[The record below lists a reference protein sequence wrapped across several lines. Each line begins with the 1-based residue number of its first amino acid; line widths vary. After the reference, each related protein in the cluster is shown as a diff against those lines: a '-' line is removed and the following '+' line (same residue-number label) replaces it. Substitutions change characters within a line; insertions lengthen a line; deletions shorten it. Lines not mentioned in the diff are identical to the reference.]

1 MYITA
6 ALYYSDVISLEY
18 VYVLYVRTYTFR
30 FVKKAG
36 TPMNK
41 SHTVTVNKGTKTKLK
56 MNFSADRQYARPRGP
71 RSRLVRCFLR
81 YSDMKVMTKFQ

>member
-1 MYITA
+1 MIWDLLDKMTKLSKYFYLNTITVYITE

-41 SHTVTVNKGTKTKLK
+41 SHTVTVN
-56 MNFSADRQYARPRGP
+56 
-71 RSRLVRCFLR
+71 
-81 YSDMKVMTKFQ
+81 

>member
-1 MYITA
+1 
-6 ALYYSDVISLEY
+6 
-18 VYVLYVRTYTFR
+18 
-30 FVKKAG
+30 
-36 TPMNK
+36 MNK

-81 YSDMKVMTKFQ
+81 YSDMKVMTKFQWFLQKFPQVQEQLSDF

>member
-1 MYITA
+1 
-6 ALYYSDVISLEY
+6 
-18 VYVLYVRTYTFR
+18 
-30 FVKKAG
+30 
-36 TPMNK
+36 MNK